1 MPYVGPEKDKHN
13 WLHHNEWGR
22 VIRQK
27 KFWPERVKQLDA
39 ESNGV
44 RFRSEVLSYE
54 ELWNL
59 YVAGAGEEPT
69 PEEESRGKKKKK
81 VDLISQVIPINTFEL
96 PGRYSEKGIHHKG
109 KWGYL
114 HFDQWLYARDQARKE
129 LYWLATEVFDLDLQP
144 HVHKIVCDQFVAKNF
159 DGVYRDGYELK
170 KDFQKALGN
179 QSRVPHVWMQTRE
192 FTDDDYKYSE
202 GRIESVR
209 DYGKYVRDPV
219 EYEKIVNY
227 ARTMILLDSRGFFKS
242 SIDAV
247 DCIQWIINCPDI
259 RILIVSGVVKLA
271 EQFLVMIKVGPKKR
285 SFYLPKG
292 IRPDVFHLLFPEY
305 VIRGVAGTSNE
316 PLRLSEDTHAPQRH
330 FSADPTL
337 GVISVPST
345 LTGFHNDVTKFDDI
359 VTDTNSN
366 NEETRG
372 AVQFKADGAVNML
385 MPWGWHDVIGTR
397 YFPDDYYGVTKKTW
411 EDNPDMFNLKYFERA
426 CWKVKP
432 EHKEIE
438 RRNIYELTEDMVDLT
453 FPELAGT
460 PHQSWLDLRKKMK
473 NERSFRCQ
481 QLNQPVWGEEST
493 ISLDRILLEER
504 KSKTLSDVLPHPG
517 VRDFGYVYG
526 AIDLARENKQF
537 SDFTALAVGKVYQE
551 GAVPVP
557 IDMANTVS
565 MERQDGKWIM
575 VVLDVQF
582 GKWSQ
587 TEIANR
593 IAAMNDK
600 WHVQQWYGEDT
611 GGLQLL
617 KERINDVSR
626 TTYGHWPYIRWA
638 TPDNSE
644 NAKRNRIK
652 GIETLLRTARLF
664 FLIAPW
670 NPEVFE
676 QLEKYKGQKSSRY
689 FKDDVPDVLSQL
701 ARFVP
706 SLVALSKK
714 ELEQKAADDEARYR
728 DYLRNETHKLIFGS
742 NSGGFG
748 MSHNMPVPGI
758 EPQEE
763 PQGPMGHIGRKFF
776 GGNGIRT

>member
-1 MPYVGPEKDKHN
+1 MPVTGPEKDRLN
-13 WLHHNEWGR
+13 WLNHPEYGR
-22 VIRQK
+22 IAKQK
-27 KFWPERVKQLDA
+27 KFWPDRVKQLDA

-44 RFRSEVLSYE
+44 RFRSEILSYE
-54 ELWNL
+54 ELWDL
-59 YVAGAGEEPT
+59 YVAGVGGEPT
-69 PEEESRGKKKKK
+69 PEEESRGKKKSKI
-81 VDLISQVIPINTFEL
+81 DLISQVIPITAFEL
-96 PGRYSEKGIHHKG
+96 PGRFSEKGIHHHG
-109 KWGYL
+109 EWGYL
-114 HFDQWLYARDQARKE
+114 HFDQWLYARDQARKD
-129 LYWLATEVFDLDLQP
+129 LFWLAKQVFDLDVQS
-144 HVHKIVCDQFVAKNF
+144 HVHQIVCDQFVSKNF
-159 DGVYRDGYELK
+159 DGVYRDGYRLK
-170 KDFQKALGN
+170 EDFQKSLGN
-179 QSRVPHVWMQTRE
+179 QSRVPQVWVQTRE
-192 FTDDDYKYSE
+192 FTKEDYKYSDRTE
-202 GRIESVR
+202 TII
-209 DYGKYVRDPV
+209 DYGKYVRDPIQA
-219 EYEKIVNY
+219 EKTVNY
-227 ARTMILLDSRGFFKS
+227 ARTMILLDPRGFFKS

-247 DCIQWIINCPDI
+247 DCISWIINCPDI

-271 EQFLVMIKVGPKKR
+271 EQFLAMIKVGPKKR

-292 IRPDVFHLLFPEY
+292 IRPDVFHLLFPEF
-305 VIRGVAGTSNE
+305 VIRGVAGTSIE

-345 LTGFHNDVTKFDDI
+345 LTGFHNDVSKFDDI
-359 VTDTNSN
+359 VTDTNSD
-366 NEETRG
+366 NEETR
-372 AVQFKADGAVNML
+372 AKVQFKADGAVNML
-385 MPWGWHDVIGTR
+385 MPWGWHDIIGTR
-397 YFPDDYYGVTKKTW
+397 YFPDDYYGLTKKTW
-411 EDNPDMFNLKYFERA
+411 EDNPEMFNLKYFERA

-432 EHKEIE
+432 EYKAIE
-438 RRNIYELTEDMVDLT
+438 QRNLRELTEDMVDLT

-493 ISLDRILLEER
+493 IDINRGLLDER
-504 KSKTLSDVLPHPG
+504 TTKTLSDILPRPG

-557 IDMANTVS
+557 IDMVNAIS
-565 MERQDGKWIM
+565 IERQDGKWVM
-575 VVLDVQF
+575 VILDVQF

-617 KERINDVSR
+617 KERINEVSR
-626 TTYGHWPYIRWA
+626 TTYGHWPYIRWD

-652 GIETLLRTARLF
+652 GVETLLRTSRLF
-664 FLIAPW
+664 FLIASW
-670 NPEVFE
+670 NNEVFE
-676 QLEKYKGQKSSRY
+676 QLERYKGQKSSRY
-689 FKDDVPDVLSQL
+689 FKDDVPDVISHL

-714 ELEQKAADDEARYR
+714 ELEQKAADDDARYR
-728 DYLRNETHKLIFGS
+728 NWVRNEIHKTVFGS

-748 MSHNMPVPGI
+748 MAESAPGSEI
-758 EPQEE
+758 EPREQ
-763 PQGPMGHIGRKFF
+763 PKGPMGGVGEKFF
-776 GGNGIRT
+776 RGNGLWA